1 MTTSANKKE
10 GAIPLSEEK
19 ILTISKQGRGADAK
33 VISKFLNY
41 VAHSGNVSAAV
52 RKFHDVS
59 LEAARR
65 WIYRYNLLAA
75 PSETIK
81 VRRHKWR
88 PQEVRAQAVAMY
100 NENVKVEDIAKNF
113 GVSTF
118 TIYSWIKST
127 KNKKKFKSKNKMH
140 PAVSKV
146 IEDIRNEQ
154 SSGETYSLAS
164 DFGISANTD
173 TRETGTPVELKF
185 CPCCGTNIK
194 AVLIALQACKELR

>member
-52 RKFHDVS
+52 RKFPDVS

-81 VRRHKWR
+81 VRRR
-88 PQEVRAQAVAMY
+88 GLPQEVRAQAVAMY
-100 NENVKVEDIAKNF
+100 NGNVKVEDIAKNF

-127 KNKKKFKSKNKMH
+127 KNKKKFKSKNKIH

-154 SSGETYSLAS
+154 AGGETHSLAS
-164 DFGISANTD
+164 DFGISANAES
-173 TRETGTPVELKF
+173 RETSTPVELKF